1 MNTNDPQ
8 EEPSLSRQ
16 LSPLGE
22 EKVQLIRRVVGW
34 SFGVIIFIV
43 VLILLFSSSQVIYKG
58 CHIKFCVIVY
68 KGSPAEVGPIDTPSC
83 ILQKSLGPP
92 VLAKAPWEYDIPF
105 PRGVGERCDRGQ

>member
-1 MNTNDPQ
+1 MTTNDPQ

-43 VLILLFSSSQVIYKG
+43 ALILLFFIIAS
-58 CHIKFCVIVY
+58 H
-68 KGSPAEVGPIDTPSC
+68 
-83 ILQKSLGPP
+83 L
-92 VLAKAPWEYDIPF
+92 
-105 PRGVGERCDRGQ
+105 